1 MATFARFRFARRA
14 RRRAL
19 FPPSA
24 VVAALGAL
32 ATTAA
37 HADEPVER
45 IVVTGRTLQLPADV
59 AGFAGVPPARLPM
72 SVDVVGEQ
80 RLLDAGAQQ
89 LSALTRFDA
98 SVGDAYN
105 AEGYW
110 SNLTV
115 RGFVLDNRTNYRRDG
130 LPVNAETALPL
141 AAVERI
147 ELLKGTSGIQAGI
160 SSPGGLVNLVVKRP
174 DVDLRS
180 ARVEWREDGTL
191 GAAADLSHRFGAAR
205 AFGLRLNAYAE
216 NLDPPVVDAR
226 GQRRQFA
233 LAGDWRASA
242 ASVLEAEVDWAHQR
256 QPSVPGFSLL
266 GDRVPE
272 PASIDPRI
280 NLNNQ
285 PWSTPSVFDGTTAS
299 LRWRQQLDAT
309 WRFTAHALTQR
320 LDSDDRV
327 AFPYG
332 CYDAAVDVY
341 YADRYCPDGT
351 FDLYDF
357 RSDGER
363 RRSDALDLQLAADR
377 VATGPLVHT
386 LAAGVLFTRFEARF
400 QRQAF
405 NYAGT
410 GNIAGML
417 VTDAAPELT
426 DENTNRDERS
436 TEWYLRDRIDL
447 APAWQLW
454 AGLRHTRLDRE
465 SVRTDGSRPTA
476 YEQSATLPWLA
487 LSRQW
492 TPQQTLYASWGEG
505 LETDV
510 APNTPRYTN
519 AGEPLPALKS
529 RQVELGWKLQAAS
542 GSAGVALFQIT
553 RPLAA
558 DLGACDEPATC
569 TRAIDGEARHRGV
582 EAQGEA
588 TIGAWRLAAG
598 AMWLDAE
605 RRGSSDASINGLRPT
620 NVPERS
626 LRLGAEWRVP
636 GLDGLSLGGNLLHE
650 GDRVVLPDNSA
661 TTDAWTRLDLAAR
674 WVRRAG
680 PATWTLRVGVDN
692 VTDERAWTD
701 TPYQFGHAYLFPMAP
716 RTWRV
721 SLQADL

>member
-1 MATFARFRFARRA
+1 MATSVRFRSARRA
-14 RRRAL
+14 RQRGL
-19 FPPSA
+19 FPVSA
-24 VVAALGAL
+24 ITAALGVL
-32 ATTAA
+32 ATVPAQ
-37 HADEPVER
+37 ADEPVER
-45 IVVTGRTLQLPADV
+45 VVVTGRTLQLPADV
-59 AGFAGVPPARLPM
+59 AGFGGVPPARLPM
-72 SVDVVGEQ
+72 SVDVVDER

-115 RGFVLDNRTNYRRDG
+115 RGFVLDNRANYRRDG
-130 LPVNAETALPL
+130 LPINAETALPL

-147 ELLKGTSGIQAGI
+147 ELLKGTSGIQAGT

-174 DVDLRS
+174 DADLRS

-191 GAAADLSHRFGAAR
+191 GAAADLSQRFGADR
-205 AFGLRLNAYAE
+205 AFGLRLNAFAE
-216 NLDPPVVDAR
+216 NLDPPVRDAR

-233 LAGDWRASA
+233 LAGDWRLAA
-242 ASVLEAEVDWAHQR
+242 ASVLEAEVDWARQR

-266 GDRVPE
+266 GDRVPD

-299 LRWRQQLDAT
+299 LRWRQQFDAT

-320 LDSDDRV
+320 LDSDDRI

-332 CYDAAVDVY
+332 CYDAATDVY

-357 RSDGER
+357 RSDDER
-363 RRSDALDLQLAADR
+363 RRSDALDLQLAGDR

-405 NYAGT
+405 NYAGV
-410 GNIAGML
+410 GNIDGTL

-436 TEWYLRDRIDL
+436 TEWYLRDRIEL

-465 SVRTDGSRPTA
+465 SVRTDGSRPTSV
-476 YEQSATLPWLA
+476 EQSATLPWLA
-487 LSRQW
+487 LSHQW
-492 TPQQTLYASWGEG
+492 TPSQTLYASWGEG

-529 RQVELGWKLQAAS
+529 RQVELGWKLQAGS

-558 DLGACDEPATC
+558 DLGACDEPGTC

-582 EAQGEA
+582 EAQGET

-605 RRGSSDASINGLRPT
+605 RRGSRDASINGLRPT

-626 LRLGAEWRVP
+626 VRVGAEWRVP
-636 GLDGLSLGGNLLHE
+636 GIDGLSLGGNVLHE

-661 TTDAWTRLDLAAR
+661 STDAWTRLDLAAR

-680 PATWTLRVGVDN
+680 PATWTLRIGVDN